1 MRWEDFGQSGN
12 IEDRRGD
19 PGGGFG
25 GGLGGMIG
33 GGGGLGLG
41 AMIILGLIGY
51 AFGINPAVLI
61 GGAEVLTGGRSQN
74 YSQQED
80 YRPPQRQ
87 AQQQQ
92 QQPADQMSRFVSA
105 ILAGNEKVWTDILP
119 QQKNVRFTPATLVE
133 FSGATR
139 SACGTAQSAMGPF
152 YCPED
157 RKIYLDMSFFRDMQ
171 RKLGGGGDFAY
182 AYVISHEYGHHIQNL
197 IGLLPKTQQ
206 AQHSATSQG
215 QANAISVRV
224 ELMADCLAGVWAANA
239 EKRWHFLEQGDV
251 EKAINT
257 AQAIGDDRL
266 QQASG
271 RGSVVPDSFTHGSSQ
286 QRVQWLQRGL
296 QSGQVDS
303 CNTFARSR
311 SASDN

>member
-1 MRWEDFGQSGN
+1 MRWEDFGQSDN

-25 GGLGGMIG
+25 GGMGGMI

-80 YRPPQRQ
+80 YRAPQRQ
-87 AQQQQ
+87 TQQ
-92 QQPADQMSRFVSA
+92 QQPTDPMSRFVSA
-105 ILAGNEKVWTDILP
+105 ILAGNEKVWGEILP

-133 FSGATR
+133 YSGVTR
-139 SACGTAQSAMGPF
+139 SGCGTAQSAMGPF
-152 YCPED
+152 YCPND

-182 AYVISHEYGHHIQNL
+182 AYVISHEMGHHIQNL

-206 AQHSATSQG
+206 AQRAAESQA
-215 QANAISVRV
+215 QANSISVRV

-239 EKRWHFLEQGDV
+239 EQKWHFLEQGDV
-251 EKAINT
+251 EKAIRT

-266 QQASG
+266 QQAAG
-271 RGSVVPDSFTHGSSQ
+271 RSAVPDSFTHGSSQ

-296 QSGQVDS
+296 QAGQVDS
-303 CNTFARSR
+303 CNTFARAR
-311 SASDN
+311 TADQ

>member
-25 GGLGGMIG
+25 GGGLGGMIG

-41 AMIILGLIGY
+41 TVIILGLIGY

-80 YRPPQRQ
+80 YRPQRQ
-87 AQQQQ
+87 TQQQ

-105 ILAGNEKVWTDILP
+105 IVAADEKVWGDVLP
-119 QQKNVRFTPATLVE
+119 KQKGVRFTPATLVE
-133 FSGATR
+133 YSGATR
-139 SACGTAQSAMGPF
+139 SGCGTAQSAMGPF
-152 YCPED
+152 YCPND
-157 RKIYLDMSFFRDMQ
+157 RKIYLDMAFFRDMQ

-197 IGLLPKTQQ
+197 IGLLPKTQA
-206 AQHSATSQG
+206 AQQNASSRAE
-215 QANAISVRV
+215 ANGISVRV

-239 EKRWHFLEQGDV
+239 EQKWHFLEQGDV

-266 QQASG
+266 QQQGQG
-271 RGSVVPDSFTHGSSQ
+271 RVVPDSFTHGSAQ

-296 QSGQVDS
+296 QSGQIDS

-311 SASDN
+311 NASDGG

>member
-1 MRWEDFGQSGN
+1 
-12 IEDRRGD
+12 
-19 PGGGFG
+19 
-25 GGLGGMIG
+25 MIG

-41 AMIILGLIGY
+41 TVIILGLIGY

-80 YRPPQRQ
+80 YRPQRQ
-87 AQQQQ
+87 TKQQ

-105 ILAGNEKVWTDILP
+105 IVAADEKVWGDVLP
-119 QQKNVRFTPATLVE
+119 KQKGVRFTPATLVE
-133 FSGATR
+133 YSGATR
-139 SACGTAQSAMGPF
+139 SGCGTAQSAMGPF
-152 YCPED
+152 YCPND
-157 RKIYLDMSFFRDMQ
+157 RKIYLDMAFFRDMQ

-197 IGLLPKTQQ
+197 IGLLPKTQA
-206 AQHSATSQG
+206 AQQNASSRAE
-215 QANAISVRV
+215 ANGISVRV

-239 EKRWHFLEQGDV
+239 EQKWHFLEQGDV

-266 QQASG
+266 QQQGQG
-271 RGSVVPDSFTHGSSQ
+271 RVVPDSFTHGSAQ

-296 QSGQVDS
+296 QSGQIDS

-311 SASDN
+311 NASDGG

>member
-25 GGLGGMIG
+25 GMGGMM

-74 YSQQED
+74 YSQQEE

-92 QQPADQMSRFVSA
+92 QQPTDQMSRFVSA
-105 ILAGNEKVWTDILP
+105 ILAGNEKVWGEVLP

-139 SACGTAQSAMGPF
+139 SGCGT
-152 YCPED
+152 
-157 RKIYLDMSFFRDMQ
+157 
-171 RKLGGGGDFAY
+171 
-182 AYVISHEYGHHIQNL
+182 
-197 IGLLPKTQQ
+197 
-206 AQHSATSQG
+206 
-215 QANAISVRV
+215 
-224 ELMADCLAGVWAANA
+224 
-239 EKRWHFLEQGDV
+239 
-251 EKAINT
+251 
-257 AQAIGDDRL
+257 
-266 QQASG
+266 
-271 RGSVVPDSFTHGSSQ
+271 
-286 QRVQWLQRGL
+286 
-296 QSGQVDS
+296 
-303 CNTFARSR
+303 
-311 SASDN
+311 